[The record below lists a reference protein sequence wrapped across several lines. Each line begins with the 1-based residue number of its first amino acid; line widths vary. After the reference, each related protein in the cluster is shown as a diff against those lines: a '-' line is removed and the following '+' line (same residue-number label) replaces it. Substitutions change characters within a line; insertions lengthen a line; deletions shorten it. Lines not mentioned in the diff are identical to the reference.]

1 LLALSSMTSTTVS
14 WAFEGARES
23 NTQVTHDESRG
34 SEPITRRTPDPLKV
48 RRPAADQTKMTIL
61 RDLNDWL
68 PVASETE
75 LTMALRAVVEA
86 VASRAD
92 ARVAE
97 DLVVERARADFRAG
111 RLDVNGVV
119 ANGHEPAEL

>member
-1 LLALSSMTSTTVS
+1 
-14 WAFEGARES
+14 
-23 NTQVTHDESRG
+23 
-34 SEPITRRTPDPLKV
+34 
-48 RRPAADQTKMTIL
+48 MTIL

-68 PVASETE
+68 PVASDTE
-75 LTMALRAVVEA
+75 LTMALRAIAAEA
-86 VASRAD
+86 ADRAD

-111 RLDVNGVV
+111 RFDVNGVL